1 MTALG
6 QVMQTN
12 NGGSMNQMK
21 TSELGIIL
29 GTICL
34 GLLGAT
40 PSPGAIAVTEAGD
53 WSSNL
58 STPYVIPSPLGLG
71 VNTITGTLPLSGGP
85 FESIDTDVFRVN
97 NPSGFFV
104 TSITLDIS
112 SFISSPGTRG
122 RLDIFQPVIAAVYF
136 GANGR
141 YSLPSLPV
149 ALSNPSALAF
159 RIYGPNDGS
168 NNGSANYIVS
178 ITATAVPEPISASA
192 VGLVILGFALWRRWK

>member
-1 MTALG
+1 MIALS
-6 QVMQTN
+6 QVASTN
-12 NGGSMNQMK
+12 NGGSINQMK
-21 TSELGIIL
+21 TSEFGIIL
-29 GTICL
+29 GSICL

-53 WSSNL
+53 WSGNL
-58 STPYVIPSPLGLG
+58 SSPYVVPGSLGLG
-71 VNTITGTLPLSGGP
+71 VNTITGTLPLTRG
-85 FESIDTDVFRVN
+85 ECDTDVFQVN
-97 NPSGFFV
+97 NPSGLFV

-112 SFISSPGTRG
+112 NFTASTGIRG

-159 RIYGPNDGS
+159 RIYGPND
-168 NNGSANYIVS
+168 NPNYGSANYIVS
-178 ITATAVPEPISASA
+178 ITASAVPEPVSASA
-192 VGLVILGFALWRRWK
+192 VGLVTLGFALWRRWK